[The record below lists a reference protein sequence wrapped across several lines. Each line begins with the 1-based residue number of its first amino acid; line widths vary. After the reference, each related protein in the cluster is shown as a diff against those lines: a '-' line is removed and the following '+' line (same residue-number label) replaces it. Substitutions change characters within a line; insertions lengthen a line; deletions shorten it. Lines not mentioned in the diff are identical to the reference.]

1 MEMKERLLI
10 WLKLEKDINE
20 LSQKQKEVEE
30 GDGEYM
36 EYLSLNG
43 GGDPDLTYP
52 EYCRLKEE
60 LHRLYE
66 EENHTKESS
75 TTKGRVDFLE
85 RLLREA

>member
-10 WLKLEKDINE
+10 WLKLEENINE
-20 LSQKQKEVEE
+20 LVQKQKEVEE
-30 GDGEYM
+30 GDAEYM

-60 LHRLYE
+60 LDRLYE
-66 EENHTKESS
+66 EENHTPNSHPKE
-75 TTKGRVDFLE
+75 RLDFLE
-85 RLLREA
+85 RLLREV

>member
-1 MEMKERLLI
+1 MEMKERLSL
-10 WLKLEKDINE
+10 WQELEEKINE

-30 GDGEYM
+30 EDAEYM

-60 LHRLYE
+60 MDRLYE
-66 EENHTKESS
+66 EKNSGSS
-75 TTKGRVDFLE
+75 YSRERLDFLQ
-85 RLLREA
+85 RLLREV

>member
-60 LHRLYE
+60 VDRLYE
-66 EENHTKESS
+66 EENCTPNFHPKE
-75 TTKGRVDFLE
+75 RLDFLE
-85 RLLREA
+85 RLLREV